1 MTKSLKQSRKAKLI
15 CYLSVITIPVLQ
27 FIVFYIIVNANS
39 FALAFKNYYYNDVG
53 ELICEFVW
61 FENFKKVIV
70 DLFTLNEFRYIIRN
84 SLIFY
89 GISLLSGAGVAV
101 FFSYYIFKKKFLGN
115 FFKVMLY
122 LPSIVSSMVITV
134 MYSFFCQKGLPVIC
148 DKIFH
153 VTIPAFGESFDV
165 QFTYICVYNFFI
177 GLGSNVLIYSGTMA
191 SISDSIIEAGQV
203 DGTNTIQEFFY
214 IVMPTIFSTYIL
226 FIITGMVTIF
236 TGQGN
241 LFNFF
246 GMSAP
251 DELQTLGYYMY
262 VKTKQAGTNYTL
274 YPYLAAYGL
283 DLTMV
288 AVPIIFTLRWLFNK
302 YGPSED

>member
-1 MTKSLKQSRKAKLI
+1 MEKSIKQSRKAKLI

-39 FALAFKNYYYNDVG
+39 FSLAFKNYFYNDKG
-53 ELICEFVW
+53 DLIMEIVW
-61 FENFKKVIV
+61 FQNFRNVIV
-70 DLFTLNEFRYIIRN
+70 DLFTKKEFENIIGN
-84 SLIFY
+84 SLLFY

-101 FFSYYIFKKKFLGN
+101 FFSYYIFKKKFMGN

-134 MYSFFCQKGLPVIC
+134 MYTFFCQKGLPVIC
-148 DKIFH
+148 EKFFNLS
-153 VTIPAFGESFDV
+153 IPAFGENYQIQLV
-165 QFTYICVYNFFI
+165 YICFYNFFI
-177 GLGSNVLIYSGTMA
+177 GLGANVLIYSGTMA

-203 DGTNTIQEFFY
+203 DGTNTVQEFFY

-226 FIITGMVTIF
+226 FIITGMVVIF

-246 GMSAP
+246 GTGAP
-251 DELQTLGYYMY
+251 SELQTLGYYMY
-262 VKTKQAGTNYTL
+262 VKTQTAGTNYTL

-283 DLTMV
+283 TLTMV
-288 AVPIIFTLRWLFNK
+288 AVPVIFTLRWLFNK

>member
-1 MTKSLKQSRKAKLI
+1 
-15 CYLSVITIPVLQ
+15 
-27 FIVFYIIVNANS
+27 
-39 FALAFKNYYYNDVG
+39 
-53 ELICEFVW
+53 
-61 FENFKKVIV
+61 
-70 DLFTLNEFRYIIRN
+70 
-84 SLIFY
+84 
-89 GISLLSGAGVAV
+89 
-101 FFSYYIFKKKFLGN
+101 
-115 FFKVMLY
+115 MLY

-134 MYSFFCQKGLPVIC
+134 MYSYFCQKGLPIIC
-148 DKIFH
+148 EKFFNI
-153 VTIPAFGESFDV
+153 TIPAFGESV
-165 QFTYICVYNFFI
+165 ATQLVYICIYNFFI

-191 SISDSIIEAGQV
+191 GISDSIIEAGQV
-203 DGTNTIQEFFY
+203 DGTNTVQEFFY

-246 GMSAP
+246 GTGAP

-262 VKTKQAGTNYTL
+262 VNTQKAGTNYTL

-283 DLTMV
+283 NLTLV
-288 AVPIIFTLRWLFNK
+288 AVPVIFTLRWLFNK